1 MIDSK
6 ALANLSRSF
15 SSCTCLGAVGIDDG
29 GERSCSCLL
38 LLHPPPFFHFVS
50 EFGWGGGGQG
60 QGWMDAD
67 ASPRVKV
74 RAATDAT
81 RQLSEFTTTLPYSSG
96 PHRFQRLAC
105 LCHAIGKQNNI
116 HTCKPHA
123 ACRQTVGG
131 WVGGWSWTVVPFCSA
146 AAGRDVPTAT
156 VARTGSGRCMQ
167 MLMQPMHSKL
177 LLHAGS
183 TLCCALYYSSA

>member
-1 MIDSK
+1 MPR
-6 ALANLSRSF
+6 SRWN
-15 SSCTCLGAVGIDDG
+15 
-29 GERSCSCLL
+29 RRWRRKKLL
-38 LLHPPPFFHFVS
+38 LPPASASAPILSFRFRVWV
-50 EFGWGGGGQG
+50 GGGGGQG